1 MTTQT
6 LRYLVRLL
14 CLETMG
20 KSGGKALDGGAELLK
35 RIKAAQDQGGAV
47 YSPLALRPGA
57 LRVPLLAI
65 EILPCFSAS
74 MSLVKAR
81 RRKCLRQ
88 RSTGHP
94 PHLFTTRRDLSRKPA
109 QKRPARSMTERP

>member
-47 YSPLALRPGA
+47 YSPLALWPGA

-65 EILPCFSAS
+65 EVLPWFSAS
-74 MSLVKAR
+74 MSLVKGKAAEMLTPQGAQGI
-81 RRKCLRQ
+81 LRTSSQ
-88 RSTGHP
+88 PGAILAEN
-94 PHLFTTRRDLSRKPA
+94 PHKKD
-109 QKRPARSMTERP
+109 RPGA